1 MNNRFVFCYVSYGV
15 YLSGGLLLRP
25 DLVLV
30 GVVVVGAVVVVVVV
44 VALLLLVVVVS
55 PVAAGPRG
63 WLPGG

>member
-1 MNNRFVFCYVSYGV
+1 MNYRFLSSYISYGV
-15 YLSGGLLLRP
+15 YLSGGLLVRP

-30 GVVVVGAVVVVVVV
+30 GVVIVGAVVVVVVV
-44 VALLLLVVVVS
+44 VALLPLVVGVS